1 MGSSTKKTFKFQ
13 RRGECLGDTIFR
25 TFSAYARNLVSSDTS
40 NQKPVLRGPHASGYR
55 FLFFKKREGER
66 KEKEEEEEEE

>member
-1 MGSSTKKTFKFQ
+1 M
-13 RRGECLGDTIFR
+13 
-25 TFSAYARNLVSSDTS
+25 SSDNS